1 MEKILL
7 VLLQLCSFILLA
19 PLVQGVIKKVK
30 ARLQNRIGAD
40 LFQPYRD
47 ILKYLKIT
55 IDNILIIFYVERGI
69 FLTNI
74 YTYVVIHLICFT
86 KFFC

>member
-47 ILKYLKIT
+47 ILKYFKK
-55 IDNILIIFYVERGI
+55 G
-69 FLTNI
+69 
-74 YTYVVIHLICFT
+74 
-86 KFFC
+86 